1 MRSVTAHGLAVKSG
15 TALLA
20 LGLLSLGAL
29 ARAAAERTSLNLAL
43 EDSIRSFDPRQ
54 SVDANSQYIED
65 LIHCSLMSFDAEGR
79 PIPGLA
85 AKAPQW
91 KSAKVLEVQV
101 KDSVKFSDGSSV
113 TPADVVATY
122 QSLISDKTLARS
134 ASFSQVTSVT
144 AAGNTVS
151 FTLKEAD
158 ASFVSN
164 LVVGILP
171 AKLTK
176 VAGFDPLTS
185 ASCGPYRIKSTD
197 VNSLTL
203 EENPHYAGPVKLRLK
218 QIEVKI
224 VKNEKTR
231 FAKLQ
236 TGELDL
242 VQNSI
247 SRDAL
252 KGIEKKS
259 PQLDVLKR
267 PGLKTT
273 YLGFNVRDKIA
284 GNLAVREAIAYAINR
299 QEIIDIILGG
309 MATPATTLLPA
320 DSPFYD
326 KTLKNRTLDLAKAE
340 ALLEAAGFKKKGDYR
355 LELSYKTTTDVTRI
369 SIAKAI
375 ASQLKK
381 VGIKITVEPME
392 WGRFKQDVD
401 AGRVQL
407 WSLTWVGFKDPDI
420 YRHAF
425 ASSSF
430 PPNGGNRGWYNNP
443 KLDEVLE
450 KGKITSNPE
459 QRIKIYQDVQQLVD
473 KDLPYI
479 FLWHEDNFAVVNRSL
494 KGFSLYADGRYSAL
508 TQAFFAQ

>member
-1 MRSVTAHGLAVKSG
+1 MRSVTAWDRAVKVWPVIVGFSFP
-15 TALLA
+15 TLIPYAL
-20 LGLLSLGAL
+20 S
-29 ARAAAERTSLNLAL
+29 AAERTSINLAF
-43 EDSIRSFDPRQ
+43 EDSIRTFDPRQ
-54 SVDANSQYIED
+54 SVDANSQYVED
-65 LIHCSLMSFDAEGR
+65 LIHCSLMTFDSEGR
-79 PIPGLA
+79 PIPGIA

-91 KSAKVLEVQV
+91 KTAKTLEITL
-101 KDSVKFSDGSSV
+101 KENVKFSDGTPV
-113 TPADVVATY
+113 TLNDVAATY
-122 QSLISDKTLARS
+122 QSLLTDKILARS
-134 ASFSQVTSVT
+134 PSFSQVTSVQVQ
-144 AAGNTVS
+144 GKS
-151 FTLKEAD
+151 LLFTLKEPD
-158 ASFVSN
+158 ASFIGN

-171 AKLTK
+171 ERLAKTLDY
-176 VAGFDPLTS
+176 DPLKS
-185 ASCGPYRIKSTD
+185 PSCGPYHIKSTD
-197 VNSLTL
+197 VNGIIL
-203 EENPHYAGPVKLRLK
+203 EANSHYAGTPKLRLK
-218 QIEVKI
+218 QIEIKI

-273 YLGFNVRDKIA
+273 YLGFNIRDKLA
-284 GNLAVREAIAYAINR
+284 GNPAVREAIAYAINR

-309 MATPATTLLPA
+309 MAKPATTLLPD

-326 KTLKNRTLDLAKAE
+326 KSLKARGLDLVKAE
-340 ALLEAAGFKKKGDYR
+340 KLLDDAGFKKKGAVR

-381 VGIKITVEPME
+381 IGIKVTVEPME

-425 ASSSF
+425 ASESF
-430 PPNGGNRGWYNNP
+430 PPHGGNRGWYSNP
-443 KLDEVLE
+443 KLDEILE

-459 QRIKIYQDVQQLVD
+459 QRVKIYQEAQQLLD
-473 KDLPYI
+473 KDLPYV

-508 TQAFFAQ
+508 TQAFFAN